1 MRRTIERLRS
11 EFLEMPGLRLNV
23 KQVQRLCGVDA
34 SLCQSVLD
42 ALVDLEFLRA
52 NADGTYV
59 RLADAPE
66 PRPAHASLRPAMRHV
81 GRAS

>member
-34 SLCQSVLD
+34 SLCQGVLD
-42 ALVDLEFLRA
+42 ALVDLKFLRA
-52 NADGTYV
+52 NADG
-59 RLADAPE
+59 A
-66 PRPAHASLRPAMRHV
+66 
-81 GRAS
+81 